1 MDYCIQTI
9 ASVSKVKWRPTR
21 KYHVASSS
29 LVVDFTINVWDYRRP
44 YVPFAS
50 FIEHKDVV
58 TGNLADFLIL
68 KFKIFYNDGITI
80 YKMGVLSS
88 FIVYYNK

>member
-9 ASVSKVKWRPTR
+9 ASVSKVKWRPNR

-29 LVVDFTINVWDYRRP
+29 LVVDFTLNVWDYRRP

-58 TGNLADFLIL
+58 TGKLSIFKLYNRKTFAILI
-68 KFKIFYNDGITI
+68 
-80 YKMGVLSS
+80 
-88 FIVYYNK
+88 